1 MLITFITTPRGDSKR
16 FEMLQLIAS
25 ILSWTD
31 DQREKV
37 GLQRASGALSSS
49 SVISSGRAG
58 ARGHARSG
66 KGKAVEDEGVEN
78 EVSSQQS
85 RPEDLG
91 TMPRLTFLFTVFLEP
106 VDRVPAQRSRTRCRQ
121 PGGWARSRLTFQQRT
136 DLSAP
141 LRERQSVRSTDARLA
156 AASLN
161 HLNNPSTEF
170 DEPIL
175 VERRRRCIVRT
186 DQQRNAEY
194 QGGRGIV
201 ALQPLGLC

>member
-1 MLITFITTPRGDSKR
+1 VSNVLITFITTPRGDSKR

-78 EVSSQQS
+78 EVSSQS

-91 TMPRLTFLFTVFLEP
+91 TTPQLTFLFIVFLEP
-106 VDRVPAQRSRTRCRQ
+106 VDRVPAQRSRSRRRQ
-121 PGGWARSRLTFQQRT
+121 HGRWPSSRLPFQQRT

-141 LRERQSVRSTDARLA
+141 LGERQSVRSTDARLA
-156 AASLN
+156 AALDRLN
-161 HLNNPSTEF
+161 DTATEF
-170 DEPIL
+170 DEPFLL
-175 VERRRRCIVRT
+175 VERRRRVVST
-186 DQQRNAEY
+186 DEQRNAEY

-201 ALQPLGLC
+201 VQPTGLC